1 MILGFGPKYINYE
14 EGETYTTLAREGIKV
29 KSKLELIS
37 EEMRVLYVALTRAKE
52 KLIITGIKK
61 DYNESITKKEEL
73 LASYKEAEE
82 QNKINENIT
91 GKYKSY
97 LDWIELVYLKRK
109 EELNKF
115 LEFNIYKGKD
125 ILNGMQDDEEDEKT
139 RSLEEELEKVDKEK
153 LKEIREKL
161 EWEYEYKIPKNIL
174 TKSSVT
180 KIKSAKLDLE
190 EEKYSDSYKSP
201 EFLKEDRGLTGAEKG
216 TLMHLV
222 LQKLDTAVTYDING
236 ISNLVD
242 VLEEKGVISRKE
254 KEAVDKQKILKF
266 TESIIWKE
274 MASAKVIERERPFYI
289 NIPAKEIYEEEVE
302 ENVLVQGVI
311 DLYYISSND
320 KLVLVDYK
328 TDKNKKEAEFIET
341 YSEQLRLYKMA
352 LEKAIGRGVDKV
364 YIYSVELRQ
373 GDRVVICGQGDG
385 A

>member
-14 EGETYTTLAREGIKV
+14 EGETYTTLAREGIKI

-82 QNKINENIT
+82 ENKINENII

-139 RSLEEELEKVDKEK
+139 WSLEEELEKVDKEK

-180 KIKSAKLDLE
+180 KIKKMKLDLE
-190 EEKYSDSYKSP
+190 EAEEFFSDYKSP
-201 EFLKEDRGLTGAEKG
+201 EFLKEDRKLSGAEKG
-216 TLMHLV
+216 TLMHLI
-222 LQKLDTAVTYDING
+222 LQKLDVKVSYDEEKIDELL
-236 ISNLVD
+236 SS
-242 VLEEKGVISRKE
+242 LEERGVISQKE
-254 KEAVDKQKILKF
+254 REAVDKEKVLEF
-266 TESIIWKE
+266 TKSSLWKE

-289 NIPAKEIYEEEVE
+289 NIPAKEIYEEEIE
-302 ENVLVQGVI
+302 ENILVQGVI

-352 LEKAIGRGVDKV
+352 LEKALGRGVDKV
-364 YIYSVELRQ
+364 YIYSVELR
-373 GDRVVICGQGDG
+373 
-385 A
+385 